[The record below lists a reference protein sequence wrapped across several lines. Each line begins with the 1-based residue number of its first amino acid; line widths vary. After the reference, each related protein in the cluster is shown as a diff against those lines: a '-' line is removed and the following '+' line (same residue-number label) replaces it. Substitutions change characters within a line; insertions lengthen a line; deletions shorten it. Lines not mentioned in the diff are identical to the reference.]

1 MTGSVQS
8 GERDLPTG
16 EMARVPRDANDVTV
30 CLASDRAARTIQVRG
45 SEWRR
50 FVDKPF

>member
-1 MTGSVQS
+1 MTESIQS
-8 GERDLPTG
+8 GERDSPTG
-16 EMARVPRDANDVTV
+16 EMARVRDANDVTF